1 MGAAKIISPGNIQR
15 FLREHLTLSP
25 VAQVVM
31 DRCIRSSLNVWVGL
45 YEDEVH
51 CVWGVIPPTIL
62 SDRAYLW
69 LYTDE
74 EKVSEHQFVFIR
86 RSQIAVKRLLE
97 EYKVLYGTTDATSKK
112 TIRWLKWLGAE
123 FIPSGDR
130 ALEFVIRRK

>member
-1 MGAAKIISPGNIQR
+1 
-15 FLREHLTLSP
+15 
-25 VAQVVM
+25 
-31 DRCIRSSLNVWVGL
+31 
-45 YEDEVH
+45 
-51 CVWGVIPPTIL
+51 VIPPTIL

-86 RSQIAVKRLLE
+86 RSQIAVKRLLD

-130 ALEFVIRRK
+130 TLEFVIRRK